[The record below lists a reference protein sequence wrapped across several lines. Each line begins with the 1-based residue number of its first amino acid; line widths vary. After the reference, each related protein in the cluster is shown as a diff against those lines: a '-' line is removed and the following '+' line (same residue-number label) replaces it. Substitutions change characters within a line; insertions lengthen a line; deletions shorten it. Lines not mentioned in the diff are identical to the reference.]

1 MRDFGAALGL
11 VLVLEGLVW
20 AAFPDGMRKA
30 IAAAQ
35 DSPILTLRALGLG
48 AAIIGLLLIWLARW
62 VLE

>member
-35 DSPILTLRALGLG
+35 ESSPNSLRILGLG
-48 AAIIGLLLIWLARW
+48 AAVIGLAIIWLARW